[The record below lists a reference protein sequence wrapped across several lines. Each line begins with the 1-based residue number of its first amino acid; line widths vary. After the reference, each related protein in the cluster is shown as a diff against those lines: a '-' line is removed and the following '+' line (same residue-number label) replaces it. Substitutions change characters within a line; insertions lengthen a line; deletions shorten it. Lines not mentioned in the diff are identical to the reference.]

1 MTLKKIKII
10 NVVIF
15 FLLSFLWHFMY
26 DWLPCFFTSIFFP
39 VNESIWEHLKIIFG
53 VIIFGSLI
61 SLILMNKF
69 KIKHNNFYVE
79 IIIKAII
86 GVIFYLLLFI
96 PLYKLIGENMFI
108 SISLMFITYVFVEF
122 VGYKILNLDELNI
135 NIMPVILIVLCYI
148 LFGLLT
154 YFPRHNYLFFDEVKL
169 VYGIPK

>member
-26 DWLPCFFTSIFFP
+26 DWLPCFFTSIFFL

-122 VGYKILNLDELNI
+122 LGYKILNLDELNI

>member
-122 VGYKILNLDELNI
+122 LGYKILNLDELNI

>member
-1 MTLKKIKII
+1 
-10 NVVIF
+10 
-15 FLLSFLWHFMY
+15 
-26 DWLPCFFTSIFFP
+26 
-39 VNESIWEHLKIIFG
+39 
-53 VIIFGSLI
+53 
-61 SLILMNKF
+61 
-69 KIKHNNFYVE
+69 
-79 IIIKAII
+79 
-86 GVIFYLLLFI
+86 
-96 PLYKLIGENMFI
+96 MFI